1 MTPRADGIA
10 GVRAVRGPFLRLEPH
25 PLSCETDDE
34 LLALAATSNRPLAA
48 DLFCGA
54 GGLSRGLS
62 DAGFEVV
69 LGVDRDADALETH
82 RAHHPGLSVDWDLG
96 SPDTVERVGRLVRAA
111 NISLV
116 AGGPPCQ
123 PFSKAGR
130 SLIRS
135 LVRAGRRNAHDER
148 RDMWESFLDIVDIGR
163 PPAVLMEN
171 VPDIALDRA
180 MVILRAMIERLEDMG
195 YSVDVRILEARK
207 FGVPQIRQRMI
218 LVALA
223 DGVKFTWPE
232 PAGELVSVR
241 AAIGDLPEVEPGW
254 RPNNGGGADP
264 VASGW
269 LAYEGP
275 KTGFQWRMR
284 HGVAGEDEHRIF
296 DHITRPVREDDLR
309 AFEMMSPDTKYS
321 DLPAELKRYRDDIF
335 VDKYKRLDPDN
346 VSRTI
351 TAHLAR
357 DGYWYIHPDQNR
369 TITVREAARLQT
381 FPDDFRFAG
390 GPSSAFRQIGNAVPV
405 ELGRRVGEAIVS
417 STNAA
422 VRSRVATELVSTE
435 LADWFSRQDEPALPW
450 LRATSR
456 WQVIQAEMFYGRA
469 PRRER
474 KGAWAAL
481 ERMPEPCDTIA
492 ALPALR
498 MLDRSWGG
506 TNRSEP
512 LEQTARWFV
521 EHPGALDSDASVA
534 DLLEAPNVTSG
545 MADLACRVVPGGNE
559 DPVVTVGGV
568 LRVAARFTGQPVE
581 NRNRQTDGRLAIA
594 RMIGGQDSSHDAHL
608 ALLELAAGPCR
619 PRDPVCDMCPLQ
631 PWCHEAAGAK
641 SPDQGRL
648 GF

>member
-1 MTPRADGIA
+1 
-10 GVRAVRGPFLRLEPH
+10 VRLEPH
-25 PLSCETDDE
+25 PLACATDDE
-34 LLALAATSNRPLAA
+34 LLALAATFDRPLAA

-69 LGVDRDADALETH
+69 LSVDHDADALETH

-96 SPDTVERVGRLVRAA
+96 STDTVERVGHMVRAA

-163 PPAVLMEN
+163 PAAVLMEN

-180 MVILRAMIERLEDMG
+180 MVILRAMIERLEGMG

-223 DGVKFTWPE
+223 NGLEFTWPE

-241 AAIGDLPEVEPGW
+241 AAIGDLPDVEPGW
-254 RPNNGGGADP
+254 RPDNGGGVDP

-269 LAYEGP
+269 IAYAGP
-275 KTGFQWRMR
+275 KTGFQRRMR
-284 HGVAGEDEHRIF
+284 NGVAREDEHRIF
-296 DHITRPVREDDLR
+296 DHITRPVRDDDLR

-321 DLPAELKRYRDDIF
+321 DLPADLKRYRDDIF

-357 DGYWYIHPDQNR
+357 DGYWYIHPEQNR

-405 ELGRRVGEAIVS
+405 ELGRHLGAALIS
-417 STNAA
+417 SSNAA
-422 VRSRVATELVSTE
+422 GRSRTTTDLVSTE
-435 LADWFSRQDEPALPW
+435 LADWFSRRDELALPW

-456 WQVIQAEMFYGRA
+456 WQVIQAELFYGRA

-474 KGAWAAL
+474 RDAWAAL
-481 ERMPEPCDTIA
+481 ERMPGPSDTIA
-492 ALPALR
+492 ALPALQ

-506 TNRSEP
+506 TNRSER
-512 LEQTARWFV
+512 LEKTARWFV
-521 EHPGALDSDASVA
+521 EHPEALSPDATVK

-545 MADLACRVVPGGNE
+545 IADLACRVVPGANE
-559 DPVVTVGGV
+559 DPVVTVGGI
-568 LRVAARFTGQPVE
+568 LRVAARFTGRPVD
-581 NRNRQTDGRLAIA
+581 NHNRQTDGRLVIA
-594 RMIGGQDSSHDAHL
+594 SMIGGKDSSHDAHL

-619 PRDPVCDMCPLQ
+619 TRDPNCDLCPLQ
-631 PWCHEAAGAK
+631 SWCHQAAGAK
-641 SPDQGRL
+641 SQGQGRL
-648 GF
+648 GL